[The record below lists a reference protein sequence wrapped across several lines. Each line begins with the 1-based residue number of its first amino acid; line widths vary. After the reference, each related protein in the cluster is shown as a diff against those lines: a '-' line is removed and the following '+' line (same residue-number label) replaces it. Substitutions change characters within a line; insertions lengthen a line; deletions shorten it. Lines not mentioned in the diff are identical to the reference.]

1 MLALELEVH
10 LFSNWAIVSAP
21 GGVEAVLM
29 RVGQNKADDEINRM
43 RGAWSGTTPR
53 DEVAAAQPAPAA
65 GPAEDARTLSV
76 LRQSNGERFRS
87 LQSVAEHCAEMVFDD

>member
-1 MLALELEVH
+1 MPITL
-10 LFSNWAIVSAP
+10 P
-21 GGVEAVLM
+21 RM
-29 RVGQNKADDEINRM
+29 RVRSVPPTPPE
-43 RGAWSGTTPR
+43 TTPPR
-53 DEVAAAQPAPAA
+53 MLEMFKPAPAA